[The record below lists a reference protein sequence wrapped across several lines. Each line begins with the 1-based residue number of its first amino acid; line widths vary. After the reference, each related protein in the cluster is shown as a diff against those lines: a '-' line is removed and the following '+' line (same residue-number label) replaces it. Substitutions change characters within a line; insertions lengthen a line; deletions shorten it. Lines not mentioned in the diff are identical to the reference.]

1 MSANLAFE
9 LDLNSQF
16 VQALHCMDKTTKSVF
31 ITGRA
36 GTGKSTLL
44 HHFRST
50 TKKNIAVLAPTG
62 VAALNVKG
70 QTIHS
75 FFGFRP
81 DITTDAVHRINPASR
96 SLYRKLDAIVIDE
109 VSMVRA
115 DLMDCIDT
123 FLKMHGKSISSPFG
137 GIQMIFIGDLYQ
149 LPPVIRQREK
159 EAFRQRYKSHYFF
172 DAEVFSGGLEMDFI
186 ELQKVYRQK
195 EGRFLDILNAI
206 RNNTATDE
214 DIAAINTR
222 CLPEHDHKKDFA
234 LCLTTTNDLADD
246 TNLKKLS
253 AIRAKTFKY
262 HGIVEGNFDAK
273 DLPTSSE
280 LTLKQGAQVMLLNN
294 DPEGRWINGSIG
306 RINKIESTKNGY
318 DILRVELSDGEL
330 VEVTPYTWNMYEFVY
345 DKSSRAVV
353 SDIIGT
359 FTQYPLRLAW
369 AVTIHK
375 SQGLTFDRVIIDL
388 GRGTFSHGQLYV
400 ALSRCTSL
408 EGIVLKKPVSK
419 KHILMDWRVV
429 DFITKYQYSLAKQRQ
444 PVEERISIIEDAIR
458 HGKKLNIVYLKTGDE
473 KSERIIKP
481 RFIGEIEYQS
491 RKFFGI
497 KAFCTK
503 RNSERVFHLERILN
517 LSLVED

>member
-1 MSANLAFE
+1 MPDNRAFE
-9 LDLNSQF
+9 LDLNTQF
-16 VQALHCMDKTTKSVF
+16 VQALNCMDKTVKSVF

-44 HHFRST
+44 HHFRKI

-159 EAFRQRYKSHYFF
+159 EAFSRRYKSHYFF
-172 DAEVFSGGLEMDFI
+172 DAEVFSSGLDMDFI

-195 EGRFLDILNAI
+195 EGPFLDILNAI
-206 RNNTATDE
+206 RNNTATD
-214 DIAAINTR
+214 DDMAAINTR

-234 LCLTTTNDLADD
+234 LCLTTTNDLTDD
-246 TNLKKLS
+246 INLKKLS
-253 AIRAKTFKY
+253 AIKTKACKY
-262 HGIVEGNFDAK
+262 HGLIEGNFDAK

-280 LTLKQGAQVMLLNN
+280 LAVKQGAQVMLLNN

-306 RINKIESTKNGY
+306 RIDKIQSTKNGY
-318 DILRVELSDGEL
+318 DILRVELSDGKL

-345 DKSSRAVV
+345 DKSSRSVV

-359 FTQYPLRLAW
+359 FTQYPIRLAW

-429 DFITKYQYSLAKQRQ
+429 NFITKYQYSLAKQRQ
-444 PVEERISIIEDAIR
+444 PVEERISIIEDAIK
-458 HGKKLNIVYLKTGDE
+458 HGKRLNITYLKTGDE
-473 KSERIIKP
+473 KSERIIQP
-481 RFIGEIEYQS
+481 SYIGEIEYQT
-491 RKFFGI
+491 RKFMGI
-497 KAFCTK
+497 RAFCTK
-503 RNSERVFHLERILN
+503 RKSERVFHLERILN
-517 LSLVED
+517 LSLLED